1 MLKLLES
8 RQGGGGGGRFFFFFK
23 VFFRPLGEILCCIL
37 G

>member
-8 RQGGGGGGRFFFFFK
+8 RQGGGGGGFFLVVSK